1 MIAIASVADKGEKMS
16 LIVEM
21 IEEGPSYV
29 TAKVE
34 TECPMC
40 GEWIYQ
46 IGVFEKRDQYEV
58 GTLMKNIAE
67 VCKSCG
73 WNQYS

>member
-1 MIAIASVADKGEKMS
+1 MAV
-16 LIVEM
+16 IVEI
-21 IEEGPSYV
+21 IEEDSDYM

-40 GEWIYQ
+40 EEWIHQ
-46 IGVFEKRDQYEV
+46 VGVFENDGDRYET
-58 GTLMKNIAE
+58 GTLVKNIAE
-67 VCKSCG
+67 VCQSCG

>member
-1 MIAIASVADKGEKMS
+1 MS

>member
-1 MIAIASVADKGEKMS
+1 MAV
-16 LIVEM
+16 IVEI
-21 IEEGPSYV
+21 IEEDSDYM

-40 GEWIYQ
+40 EKWIYQ
-46 IGVFEKRDQYEV
+46 VGVFENDGDRYET
-58 GTLMKNIAE
+58 GTLVKNIAE
-67 VCKSCG
+67 VCQSCG

>member
-1 MIAIASVADKGEKMS
+1 MGH
-16 LIVEM
+16 LIVEL
-21 IEEGPSYV
+21 IKDEEEYI

-40 GEWIYQ
+40 NEWIYQ
-46 IGVFEKRDQYEV
+46 IGVVEKWDEYETGILV
-58 GTLMKNIAE
+58 KNIAE
-67 VCKSCG
+67 VCQSCG

>member
-1 MIAIASVADKGEKMS
+1 MS

-21 IEEGPSYV
+21 IEEGTSYV

-40 GEWIYQ
+40 DEWIYQ
-46 IGVFEKRDQYEV
+46 INHLFQK
-58 GTLMKNIAE
+58 TI
-67 VCKSCG
+67 
-73 WNQYS
+73 NQ